1 MNGGRKTPAPPATTQ
16 SRWKTNG
23 VNAEGSSRN
32 GIIAHSPMFQR
43 TLTLTAIAGI
53 PVRIHWSWLIIC
65 GLLMATLT
73 AFYQRYTD
81 LVGAGMLALLTSLL
95 IGVSIIL
102 HELSHALIARR
113 YAVTVQSITLFAL
126 GGAAEVH
133 QDAPTP
139 DSEFAIAAAGPLFSL
154 LLALICGGVSWTVGQ
169 SGQPTF
175 MLLVTVMLHLC
186 LTNGIMAVFNLL
198 PGYPMDGGRILQ
210 ATLWFLTDDML
221 LSTRIAARIGQ
232 VCGLLIGM
240 AGLGLAIIFRQPF
253 LALWLAVIGFF
264 LYRMARTSYYQLF
277 IQTMLTGMQVMH
289 LMQRSHRTV
298 SPELTLEQFV
308 ARYVLG
314 QSEQSFVVVGQR
326 SWYLNMTVTDGSDGV
341 TGLIGVITLHNLRRF
356 ALGEWASTHVREA
369 MIPLSQVCTIPPDL
383 NLLDALHLMT
393 RLRVDMLP
401 VTEGAHLLGV
411 LRRRDVLVYVQMQ
424 RP

>member
-1 MNGGRKTPAPPATTQ
+1 MNVED
-16 SRWKTNG
+16 SR
-23 VNAEGSSRN
+23 RN
-32 GIIAHSPMFQR
+32 GIVAHRPMFQR

-65 GLLMATLT
+65 SLLMATLT

-81 LVGAGMLALLTSLL
+81 LVGAGMVALLTSVL

-169 SGQPTF
+169 SGQTTF

-186 LTNGIMAVFNLL
+186 LTNAIMAVFNLL

-221 LSTRIAARIGQ
+221 LSTRIAARVGQ

-264 LYRMARTSYYQLF
+264 LYRMARTSYCQLF
-277 IQTMLTGMQVMH
+277 IQTMLTGMQVID

-314 QSEQSFVVVGQR
+314 QSEQSFVVVGQP
-326 SWYLNMTVTDGSDGV
+326 SWYLNMAVTDGA
-341 TGLIGVITLHNLRRF
+341 GLIGVITLRNLRRF
-356 ALGEWASTHVREA
+356 ALGEWASTYVREA
-369 MIPLSQVCTIPPDL
+369 MTPLSQMCTIPPDL
-383 NLLDALHLMT
+383 NILDALHLMT
-393 RLRVDMLP
+393 RLQVDMLP
-401 VTEGAHLLGV
+401 VTEGTHLLGV

>member
-1 MNGGRKTPAPPATTQ
+1 
-16 SRWKTNG
+16 
-23 VNAEGSSRN
+23 
-32 GIIAHSPMFQR
+32 MFRR

-65 GLLMATLT
+65 GLLMVTLT
-73 AFYQRYTD
+73 PFYQHYTD
-81 LVGAGMLALLTSLL
+81 LVKASMLALLTSLL
-95 IGVSIIL
+95 IGVSIVL

-113 YAVTVQSITLFAL
+113 YAVDVQSITLFAL
-126 GGAAEVH
+126 GGAAEVC

-154 LLALICGGVSWTVGQ
+154 LLALIYGGVSWTVGQ
-169 SGQPTF
+169 AGEPAF
-175 MLLVTVMLHLC
+175 MLLVIVAFHLA

-210 ATLWFLTDDML
+210 ATIWFLTDDML
-221 LSTRIAARIGQ
+221 RSTRIAARVGQ
-232 VCGLLIGM
+232 VCGLFIGM
-240 AGLGLAIIFRQPF
+240 AGLGLAIMFHQPF
-253 LALWLAVIGFF
+253 VAFWLALIGFF

-277 IQTMLTGMQVMH
+277 MQTILTGMQVVD

-314 QSEQSFVVVGQR
+314 QSEQSFVVVGQH
-326 SWYLNMTVTDGSDGV
+326 SWYLNMAITERSDGG
-341 TGLIGVITLHNLRRF
+341 TGLIGVITLRNLRRF
-356 ALGEWASTHVREA
+356 APGEWASTYVREA
-369 MIPLSQVCTIPPDL
+369 MTPLSQVYTISPDL
-383 NLLDALHLMT
+383 NMIDALHVMT

-401 VTEGAHLLGV
+401 VTDGAQLLGV